1 MPAQGLQGLQHVVDR
16 QAVRYNGAWRAVQG
30 SVATGDKASSV
41 DGGDNAAPGLG
52 GVRLGA
58 QLGVLTREGTAG
70 VKEVSI
76 HSARTCI
83 RQRVHTRARTR
94 AHMQRDISCHLALRA
109 VGV

>member
-30 SVATGDKASSV
+30 SVATGDKASG
-41 DGGDNAAPGLG
+41 GGDNAAPGLG

-76 HSARTCI
+76 HSTRTCI
-83 RQRVHTRARTR
+83 RQREQTRARTH
-94 AHMQRDISCHLALRA
+94 AA
-109 VGV
+109 